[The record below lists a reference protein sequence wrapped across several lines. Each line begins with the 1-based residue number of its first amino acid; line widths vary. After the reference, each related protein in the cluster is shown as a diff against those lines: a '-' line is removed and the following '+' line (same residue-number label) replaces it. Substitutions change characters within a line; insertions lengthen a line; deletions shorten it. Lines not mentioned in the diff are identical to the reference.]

1 MPQTLPIPT
10 QHLLIPRGDDYEY
23 KISFCHGTELL
34 YDVPASTIPTRIY
47 IAPISSNMTIGQ
59 KLKHQGGEL
68 TLTQNLA
75 PTDISA
81 MVASVPFKILKGTGF
96 AGNPIDITGWQG
108 FSSIRSAFDSPTSW
122 NAVCTVADA
131 INGTFS
137 ILFPR
142 TVTGL
147 IPSNCSIVQLS
158 EIPKFSLDDALTWG
172 KLLKQSYVWEFD
184 TIDTLNRRASRT
196 EGRVLVSSG
205 VTA

>member
-10 QHLLIPRGDDYEY
+10 QHLLIPRGDDFEY
-23 KISFCHGTELL
+23 RTAFHHGTELL
-34 YDVPASTIPTRIY
+34 YDALPSTVPTRIY
-47 IAPISSNMTIGQ
+47 IAPINSSMTIGQ
-59 KLKHQGGEL
+59 KLKHESGEL
-68 TLTQNLA
+68 VLTQNLA

-81 MVASVPFKILKGTGF
+81 MVSKVPFKLLKGTGI
-96 AGNPIDITGWQG
+96 AGNPIDITGWTG

-158 EIPKFSLDDALTWG
+158 EIPNFSLDDALTWG

-184 TIDTLNRRASRT
+184 TIDTQNRRASRT
-196 EGRVLVSSG
+196 QGRVLVSSG